1 MQNIFVCS
9 LVLPTTKGTSICLE
23 KQSRE
28 LRPLT
33 KEIYKEE
40 SKINQLIIVKSYQL
54 IGRRQLKL
62 YQLNGECSQ
71 MSIKLWLGLVIVCFT
86 LFFIYLL
93 GLNSLVR
100 QLFAFSW
107 LSLDLWFLL
116 QRVTCYVIE
125 NQEIRK
131 QKSFL
136 VEIKY

>member
-40 SKINQLIIVKSYQL
+40 SKINQLTIVKSYRTPPVFLLVQVSAD
-54 IGRRQLKL
+54 QSSHWMKKL
-62 YQLNGECSQ
+62 HQLNGECSQ

-86 LFFIYLL
+86 LSFIYLL
-93 GLNSLVR
+93 AFNNIIRNFKCFSRHTTFIPLVT
-100 QLFAFSW
+100 A
-107 LSLDLWFLL
+107 
-116 QRVTCYVIE
+116 I
-125 NQEIRK
+125 
-131 QKSFL
+131 
-136 VEIKY
+136 